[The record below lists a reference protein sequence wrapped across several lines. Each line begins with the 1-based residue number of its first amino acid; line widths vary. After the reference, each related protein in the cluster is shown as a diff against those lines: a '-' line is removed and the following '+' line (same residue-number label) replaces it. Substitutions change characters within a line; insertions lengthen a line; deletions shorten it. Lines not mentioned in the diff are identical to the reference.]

1 MRARGSPEFFRLTPR
16 GTPGYLGG
24 TPECEA
30 YMGKRLIPW
39 VAAVLLVFVV
49 AVFVGIA
56 LQ

>member
-1 MRARGSPEFFRLTPR
+1 MTPR